1 MRAWVA
7 VAIALVAVV
16 PGCSR
21 DKAHAPA
28 VATRVV
34 SLGPATT
41 EALFAVGA
49 GGSVVGRSQY
59 CDWPPE
65 AAKLPAVG
73 GIEPDI
79 EAILELRPDLVV
91 GPSGGWSAKLTQ
103 TLDAHGIAS
112 WFPGEVRTLLEVDG
126 LVSTIG
132 ARTGHADG
140 AARVVAN
147 IDARERAVDRAVEHA
162 PRPRTLLVVGI
173 MPVVAAGPGS
183 FADDMLERAGAANV
197 VSDGGP
203 WPVVGFERLAEIDPD
218 VIVDASVAE
227 SGGVTRITTQASG
240 WSSLRA
246 VKSGHVVAVADERVL
261 RPGPRVAEGLA
272 VLAHALHPEAVP

>member
-1 MRAWVA
+1 MRALVA

-21 DKAHAPA
+21 DRAHAPA

-73 GIEPDI
+73 GIEPDV

-91 GPSGGWSAKLTQ
+91 GPSGAWSGKLTQ

-126 LVSTIG
+126 LVSTLG

-147 IDARERAVDRAVEHA
+147 LDASERAVDRAVEHA
-162 PRPRTLLVVGI
+162 PRPRGRSPAPAPA
-173 MPVVAAGPGS
+173 MARGRARPGAGRAARGPSRAPPRGAARARAPRAPRPREARAAGRARRRWRPRDRS
-183 FADDMLERAGAANV
+183 SPRAGPT
-197 VSDGGP
+197 SRTP
-203 WPVVGFERLAEIDPD
+203 
-218 VIVDASVAE
+218 AS
-227 SGGVTRITTQASG
+227 
-240 WSSLRA
+240 
-246 VKSGHVVAVADERVL
+246 
-261 RPGPRVAEGLA
+261 
-272 VLAHALHPEAVP
+272 